1 MTSKKPPF
9 GEAFLLPFQISED
22 ASLIHAMKLLHGH
35 YAYTDVDAQVHR
47 YTANRFVYLLLAVG

>member
-9 GEAFLLPFQISED
+9 GEAFLLPFQISGD

-35 YAYTDVDAQVHR
+35 YAYT
-47 YTANRFVYLLLAVG
+47 AVGTQVQQTGSSTFS

>member
-1 MTSKKPPF
+1 MS
-9 GEAFLLPFQISED
+9 FQISED